1 MREERGKRGQR
12 GQRGEGRQRG
22 QGRGRGERGRRE
34 EKCAYFNE
42 IGVVVAEHTCP
53 ARGRLRKCL
62 GRNLP
67 RREELYAY
75 TKIRGRRGPASESE
89 RERDSRER
97 KRERRVAYRVV
108 LVIVLRLHFLLGPAL
123 AFLWLTLLGRRLLV
137 CHGLSLGLLICPECG
152 VGLGLVLARCLY
164 EPLFAL
170 LLGTT
175 SLRDGFVLT
184 GLLVRALI
192 LSLGILCDRGSS
204 LPSRHPEGLE
214 AGQTYQGESSVEVDC
229 DIPEVSKD

>member
-12 GQRGEGRQRG
+12 GRGRQRG

-34 EKCAYFNE
+34 DKCAYFNE
-42 IGVVVAEHTCP
+42 IGVVVGERTCP

-62 GRNLP
+62 GRNRP

-75 TKIRGRRGPASESE
+75 TKIERRRGPASESE

-108 LVIVLRLHFLLGPAL
+108 LVLVLRVHFLLGPAL
-123 AFLWLTLLGRRLLV
+123 AFLCLTLLGRRLLV

-184 GLLVRALI
+184 SLLVRALI
-192 LSLGILCDRGSS
+192 LSLGILWDRGS
-204 LPSRHPEGLE
+204 LAALAAPRGTRSRADVPR
-214 AGQTYQGESSVEVDC
+214 
-229 DIPEVSKD
+229 